1 MKIQKILVVLFFP
14 CFLLF
19 SCEGTPAENNAKID
33 KTVEGTKDIL
43 DLLGDKAKD
52 VLNDKELQGQL
63 KDILKDVEGEGADLA
78 KILKE
83 KGGDWEAKIEE
94 LKNDPKFKE
103 KIKSLGDDGKDI
115 LKKLEGIVEEAG
127 KKE

>member
-19 SCEGTPAENNAKID
+19 SCEGTPAENSAKVD
-33 KTVEGTKDIL
+33 KAVEGTKDIL
-43 DLLGDKAKD
+43 DVLGDKAKD
-52 VLNDKELQGQL
+52 LMNDEELQGKL

-83 KGGDWEAKIEE
+83 KGGDWEEKIKE
-94 LKNDPKFKE
+94 LKDDPKFKE
-103 KIKSLGDDGKDI
+103 KIESLGADGKDI
-115 LKKLEGIVEEAG
+115 LKKLEGIVDEAG